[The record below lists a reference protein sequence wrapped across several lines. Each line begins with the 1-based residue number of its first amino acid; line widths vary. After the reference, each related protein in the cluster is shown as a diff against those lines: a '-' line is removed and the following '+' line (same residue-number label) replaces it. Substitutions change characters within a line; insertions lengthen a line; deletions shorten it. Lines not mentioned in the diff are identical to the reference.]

1 MSEEAAYETFKSIR
15 FAANDGEPFCPYCGC
30 VACITYKVRRVF
42 KCKDCERQFSPTNGT
57 TFRSRKM
64 SYRDLLT
71 AIVLFVNGV
80 NGNAALRL
88 SRDLGCSYKTAFV
101 LAKKLSRVMGAMQRE
116 NVLTGDV
123 DVDGL
128 YIGGY
133 IRPAN
138 LIADRRADGRKEFN
152 GKRRSIVTMRERRVG
167 GRSRAVVVPNEKAA
181 VEAIKQVVHPSAHVF
196 TDEGSAFSRF
206 YRDFAN
212 HSTVNHSVGMVVNG
226 ITINAVE
233 SQHSRIRRGERGV
246 YLKISGSHAQR
257 FADEF
262 SWRDDYRRVSN
273 GQQFTTLLGA
283 ALRIGPDHEMTGYW
297 QRRPDWYRKLKRQRA
312 LKALTKR
319 RRGQKVVP
327 ISYTAP
333 ANG

>member
-1 MSEEAAYETFKSIR
+1 MSEETAYATFKSIR
-15 FAANDGEPFCPYCGC
+15 FADNGGEPRCPYC
-30 VACITYKVRRVF
+30 ACEACDTYKVKRLF
-42 KCKDCERQFSPTNGT
+42 KCKECHRQFSATNGT
-57 TFRSRKM
+57 ALHGRKM

-71 AIVLFVNGV
+71 AIALFVNGV

-101 LAKKLSRVMGAMQRE
+101 LAKKLSRAMGAMQRE

-128 YIGGY
+128 FTGGY

-138 LIADRRADGRKEFN
+138 LIADRRSDGRKEFN
-152 GKRRSIVTMRERRVG
+152 GKRRSIVTMRERRIG

-181 VEAIKQVVHPSAHVF
+181 VAIIQKVVHPSAHVF
-196 TDEGSAFSRF
+196 TDEGGAFSRF
-206 YRDFAN
+206 YRDFEK

-262 SWRDDYRRVSN
+262 SWRDDFRRVSN
-273 GQQFTTLLGA
+273 GQQFTKLLGA
-283 ALRIGPDHEMTGYW
+283 TLGIGRDHELAGYW
-297 QRRPDWYRKLKRQRA
+297 QRRPDWYRKMIRQRA

-319 RRGQKVVP
+319 RRGWKQAP

-333 ANG
+333 ASG